1 MVEILLDL
9 SPATL
14 TAAIEENLSAW
25 IPVFGRLGRELV
37 NDPPGVK
44 RAITDIPLAL
54 FNSIMD
60 ARLAPGDVDAAIQ
73 AIIADASARKVPV
86 LWWTGPSTRPV
97 DLDQYL
103 IKFGFTPD
111 DEGPGMAVEL
121 AKLNE
126 SLPQPAGLSVQLAQD
141 DASWREWSR
150 AMGLGFEAPAPAIDF
165 FANAWQGFLRQADPE
180 TVLAYTGWL
189 NGKAVSTS
197 LLFLGGGV
205 AGIYAVAT
213 IPEARWRGI
222 GAWLTLYPLLY
233 ARTRGYKAGIL
244 QSSEM
249 GLHVY
254 RSIGFQEY
262 CRITSYRWKPKMSE

>member
-141 DASWREWSR
+141 DASECL
-150 AMGLGFEAPAPAIDF
+150 AGFPAPGGPGNGAGVYWLAERQSRIDLLAF
-165 FANAWQGFLRQADPE
+165 PGWGRGGDLCGCDDP
-180 TVLAYTGWL
+180 
-189 NGKAVSTS
+189 
-197 LLFLGGGV
+197 
-205 AGIYAVAT
+205 
-213 IPEARWRGI
+213 
-222 GAWLTLYPLLY
+222 
-233 ARTRGYKAGIL
+233 
-244 QSSEM
+244 
-249 GLHVY
+249 
-254 RSIGFQEY
+254 
-262 CRITSYRWKPKMSE
+262 